1 MDKFVGPFIT
11 FDNLPSPSNMKQL
24 FFSLFISLVLF
35 GCAVAQPTS
44 TGSENARR
52 PKVIIGITVDQMR
65 YDYIE
70 RYWDDYSEGGFKRL
84 VKDGFFCRNLH
95 YNYFPTYT
103 APGHASVFTGTTPA
117 HHGIIENDWYDRYSN
132 SSIYCVGDTSVR
144 GVGTSSKAGQMSPTH
159 LLTTTIGDE
168 LKLFSNQRSRVFGIA
183 MKDRGAILPA
193 GRTADAAYW
202 FVGGNEGVFVSSTWY
217 MNELPQWVKDFNASG
232 RAAYFM
238 EQTWSLLKDVTAYD
252 ESIEDNNAHEIPFRG
267 TTKPVFPYVLKDLAA
282 ANGNY
287 ELLKATPFG
296 NQLTIEFAKE
306 LILHKNVGK
315 GEFTDMLCL
324 SFSSTDY
331 VGHQFGI
338 HAMETQDCYLR
349 LDLELASLLN
359 FLDEQYGKDNYLLFL
374 SADHGGTPTPSYMAK
389 RHGAYGYFKSAAIEE
404 KIEEEFTKRYGAGD
418 WVVNESNQ
426 NIFLNRKLIV
436 EKKLNLNDLQEEA
449 AVIVRD
455 FPEVFMAFTAHE
467 LSNYTG
473 GQQVREMVER
483 GFSQKYSGDV
493 VYIVKPGYIE
503 YGMGGTTHGSPFR
516 YDTHVPG
523 IFYGFGVNKGESF
536 APYTITDIAP
546 TVTSICR
553 LPMTSGCTG
562 QPIIE
567 AIKK

>member
-1 MDKFVGPFIT
+1 
-11 FDNLPSPSNMKQL
+11 MKQL
-24 FFSLFISLVLF
+24 FFSVLSSLLLMA
-35 GCAVAQPTS
+35 CAVAQPTS

-52 PKVIIGITVDQMR
+52 PKAIIGITVDQMR

-70 RYWDDYSEGGFKRL
+70 RYWNDYSAGGFKRL
-84 VKDGFFCRNLH
+84 VNDGFFCRNLH

-117 HHGIIENDWYDRYSN
+117 HHGIIENDWYDRYTN
-132 SSIYCVGDTSVR
+132 RVMYCSGDSTVV
-144 GVGTSSKAGQMSPTH
+144 GVGTASNAGKMSPTH

-202 FVGGNEGVFVSSTWY
+202 FVGGNEGAFVSSTWY
-217 MNELPQWVKDFNASG
+217 MQELPQWVKNFNTSG
-232 RAAYFM
+232 KADHYM
-238 EQTWSLLKDVTAYD
+238 GQTWSLLRDASTYD

-267 TTKPVFPYVLKDLAA
+267 TLKPVFPYVLKDLAA
-282 ANGNY
+282 SNGNY
-287 ELLKATPFG
+287 EMIKATPFG
-296 NQLTIEFAKE
+296 NDMTLDFAKA
-306 LILHKNVGK
+306 LIENEKLGQ

-331 VGHQFGI
+331 IGHQFGI
-338 HAMETQDCYLR
+338 HSQESQDCYLR
-349 LDLELASLLN
+349 LDLLMEGFLNYLDSL
-359 FLDEQYGKDNYLLFL
+359 YGKDNYLVFL

-389 RHGAYGYFKSAAIEE
+389 RNGPYGYWKSAVIEE

-426 NIFLNRKLIV
+426 NVFLNRKLIV
-436 EKKLNLNDLQEEA
+436 EKKLHLNDLQEEA

-467 LSNYTG
+467 LSNYSG
-473 GQQVREMVER
+473 GQQMRQLVER
-483 GFSQKYSGDV
+483 GFSQKYSGDI
-493 VYIVKPGYIE
+493 VYVLKPGYIE
-503 YGMGGTTHGSPFR
+503 YGMGGTTHGSPYR

-523 IFYGFGVNKGESF
+523 IFYGFGVNKGDSY

-546 TVTSICR
+546 TVTSICK

-562 QPIIE
+562 EPIIE
-567 AIKK
+567 VIKK